1 MSSAL
6 LRSFDLLWLF
16 VLGWYDVNLEGDE
29 ELHKS
34 FCVFQIQ
41 RVILSDL
48 LRSPRLRLKLVAAQ
62 GFQRLTDGQLA
73 FRDISELRQAVQ
85 VSW

>member
-29 ELHKS
+29 ELQKS

-41 RVILSDL
+41 REILSDL
-48 LRSPRLRLKLVAAQ
+48 LRSPRLRLTLVAAQ

-73 FRDISELRQAVQ
+73 FRDIGELRQAVQ